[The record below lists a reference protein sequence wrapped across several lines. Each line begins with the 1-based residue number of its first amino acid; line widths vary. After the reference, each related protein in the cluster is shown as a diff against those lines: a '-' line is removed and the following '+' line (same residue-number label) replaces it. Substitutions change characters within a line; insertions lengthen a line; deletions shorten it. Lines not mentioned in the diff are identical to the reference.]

1 MRKTKKWLASGLMFV
16 LAMALFAGCGK
27 AGEEQG
33 GQQKEQQE
41 GRKEEQDAGE
51 KKLKAAMIT
60 PQKLGDDGPIDAC
73 YAGLLAGAEE
83 FGYEIKVLEP
93 EAGEY
98 EDSIRSMCDDGY
110 NLIFC
115 IFSQM
120 QDAVSRIAPEYPDVM
135 FVQVLGDLEMDN
147 VKTINY
153 KDQEASF
160 LCGIAAAKMSK
171 TGKVAVIAGA
181 PVGDNVRNIAGFEAG
196 AREADPD
203 IQVTHLYVGSFEDPT
218 KGKELAHT
226 LLDEG
231 YDMILQV
238 CASSSMGIREAIKE
252 RGENVCMIGNCV
264 DESAAIPGQ
273 VPFSNFSDHKKTVY
287 STMKEFSEGKFEAG
301 VVNWG
306 LEEGMTKCIF
316 AEDDVME
323 VPQEI
328 KDLVAEYEQK
338 IIDGTIVPPAEL
350 EGE

>member
-1 MRKTKKWLASGLMFV
+1 MKKTKKWLALGLA
-16 LAMALFAGCGK
+16 LILTMALFAGCGK
-27 AGEEQG
+27 EGEEQG
-33 GQQKEQQE
+33 EQQ
-41 GRKEEQDAGE
+41 GGQEEQGQEE
-51 KKLKAAMIT
+51 KTLKAAMIT

-73 YAGLLAGAEE
+73 YAGLQAGAKD

-160 LCGIAAAKMSK
+160 LCGLAAATMSK

-196 AREADPD
+196 AREANPE
-203 IQVTHLYVGSFEDPT
+203 IEVTHLYVGSFEDPT
-218 KGKELAHT
+218 KGKELANT
-226 LLDEG
+226 LLDED

-238 CASSSMGIREAIKE
+238 CASSSMGIREAVKE
-252 RGENVCMIGNCV
+252 RGTDVCMIGNCV
-264 DESAAIPGQ
+264 DESTAIPGQ
-273 VPFSNFSDHKKTVY
+273 VPFSNFSDHNKTVY
-287 STMKEFSEGKFEAG
+287 STMKEFAEGKFEAG

-323 VPQEI
+323 IPQEV